1 MGKLQVTN
9 LSVRWSDFMLILS
22 RPTKVL
28 TLKWVSLFILNI
40 FVVLVSFKSHAQS
53 PKLELFDSQGLQ
65 VSSAIILKSDANMT
79 LTGLIN
85 HVVVTQTYRN
95 ENPFAVNARYVFPL
109 PDESAVHAMTMRIGE
124 RVIKGEIDKKD
135 EAEKKYTE
143 AKKAGK
149 QAALVR
155 QQRANM
161 FITNVANIG
170 PGEQVII
177 ELEYQEIIDYSSGT
191 FAIRF
196 PTTITPRYHAIKG
209 EVEQNNTNKTSNNP
223 APNGWL
229 SPVYSTQESNK
240 NDDNVP
246 SSQFSLSIDIDVGL
260 ELVDINSKFH
270 NVDVQNPAFGQY
282 KIALNEANAVN
293 RDFLLEFKPLQKDQA
308 QAAFFT
314 EQFENGD
321 RYGLAMLMPPG
332 DQFVQTQRLPREMV
346 FVVDTSG
353 SMHGQSIEQAKKA
366 LFYALSLL
374 DSDDSF
380 NIIGFDSVVNPMSDK
395 PLIAS
400 DFNLRRAERFIYSL
414 RADGG
419 TEIKSALD
427 TVLDG
432 SQFDGF
438 VRQVV
443 FLTDGSV
450 SNEDTLFKNI
460 QSKLGDSRLF
470 TVGIGSAPNSFFMR
484 RAADVGK
491 GTFTFIGSISEVQP
505 KMQQLFDK
513 LAHPAITNL
522 ALNDENGNALDF
534 WPSPLPDLYFGEPI
548 MVAIKLNNV
557 KNVVL
562 TGQTAQGPFSI
573 KISTQ
578 NSSNAKGIAK
588 LWARE
593 KIKSLLLY
601 NEQNTVKDEVQ
612 KLALTHQLLSPF
624 TAFIAIEQTQIKAV
638 AEQSVQATNA
648 IPQGMAMRLPQTDG
662 QSRLHILLG
671 CILLLGFGAL
681 KFKQRAK

>member
-1 MGKLQVTN
+1 M
-9 LSVRWSDFMLILS
+9 LSK
-22 RPTKVL
+22 PTKMLTKVSIFIFIAIVL
-28 TLKWVSLFILNI
+28 LA
-40 FVVLVSFKSHAQS
+40 SFKSHAQS
-53 PKLELFDSQGLQ
+53 PKLELFDSNGAPA
-65 VSSAIILKSDANMT
+65 SPAIILKSDANMT

-85 HVVVTQTYRN
+85 HVVVTQTYQN

-124 RVIKGEIDKKD
+124 RVIKGQIDKKM
-135 EAEKKYTE
+135 EAEKKYEE

-196 PTTITPRYHAIKG
+196 PTTITPRYHAISG
-209 EVEQNNTNKTSNNP
+209 EVEVNTQNQAHTNPLPT
-223 APNGWL
+223 GWL
-229 SPVYSTQESNK
+229 SPVYSTQNITQNSTQNSTQ
-240 NDDNVP
+240 NDNVP
-246 SSQFSLSIDIDVGL
+246 SSQFSLNINIDVGL

-270 NVDVQNPAFGQY
+270 NVDVQNTAFGQY
-282 KIALNEANAVN
+282 KIALNETNAVN
-293 RDFLLEFKPLQKDQA
+293 RDFVLEFKPLQKEQA

-314 EQFENGD
+314 QQFENGD

-332 DQFVQTQRLPREMV
+332 DHFTQTQRLPREMV

-353 SMHGQSIEQAKKA
+353 SMHGQSMEQAKKA

-380 NIIGFDSVVNPMSDK
+380 NIIGFDNIVTPMSDK

-414 RADGG
+414 EADGG
-419 TEIKSALD
+419 TEIQGALD

-432 SQFDGF
+432 SEFDGF

-450 SNEDTLFKNI
+450 SNEDALFKNI

-491 GTFTFIGSISEVQP
+491 GSFTFIGSTSEVQP

-522 ALNDENGNALDF
+522 ALSDESGNSLDF

-548 MVAIKLNNV
+548 MVAIKLNNA
-557 KNVVL
+557 KSVVL
-562 TGQTAQGPFSI
+562 AGQTAQGPLSI
-573 KISTQ
+573 KLSTQ
-578 NSSNAKGIAK
+578 NSSSAQGIAK
-588 LWARE
+588 LWARQ

-601 NEQNTVKDEVQ
+601 NVQNTVKDEVQ

-624 TAFIAIEQTQIKAV
+624 TAFIAIEHTQTKEV
-638 AEQSVQATNA
+638 AEQTAQATNA
-648 IPQGMAMRLPQTDG
+648 VPQGMAIRLPQTDG
-662 QSRLHILLG
+662 QSRLHIVLG

-681 KFKQRAK
+681 KFKHRANP

>member
-1 MGKLQVTN
+1 MFKL
-9 LSVRWSDFMLILS
+9 SK
-22 RPTKVL
+22 PTKMLTKVSIFIFIAIVL
-28 TLKWVSLFILNI
+28 LA
-40 FVVLVSFKSHAQS
+40 SFKSHAQS
-53 PKLELFDSQGLQ
+53 PKLELFDSNGAPAGP
-65 VSSAIILKSDANMT
+65 AIILKSDANMT

-85 HVVVTQTYRN
+85 HVVVTQTYQN
-95 ENPFAVNARYVFPL
+95 ENPFAVNARYIFPL
-109 PDESAVHAMTMRIGE
+109 PDESAVHAMTMHIGE
-124 RVIKGEIDKKD
+124 RVIKGQIDKKV
-135 EAEKKYTE
+135 EAEKKYEE

-196 PTTITPRYHAIKG
+196 PTTITPRYHAISG
-209 EVEQNNTNKTSNNP
+209 EVEVNTQNQTHTNPLPT
-223 APNGWL
+223 GWL
-229 SPVYSTQESNK
+229 SPVYSIQNITQNSTQN
-240 NDDNVP
+240 DNVP
-246 SSQFSLSIDIDVGL
+246 SSQFSLNIDIDVGL

-270 NVDVQNPAFGQY
+270 NVDVQNTAFGQY
-282 KIALNEANAVN
+282 KIALNETNAVN
-293 RDFLLEFKPLQKDQA
+293 RDFVLEFKPLQKEQA

-314 EQFENGD
+314 QQFENGA

-332 DQFVQTQRLPREMV
+332 DHFTQTQRLPREMV

-353 SMHGQSIEQAKKA
+353 SMHGQSMEQAKKA

-380 NIIGFDSVVNPMSDK
+380 NIIGFDNIVTPMSDK

-414 RADGG
+414 EADGG
-419 TEIKSALD
+419 TEIQGALNA
-427 TVLDG
+427 VLDG
-432 SQFDGF
+432 SEFDGF

-450 SNEDTLFKNI
+450 SNEDALFKNI

-491 GTFTFIGSISEVQP
+491 GSFTFIGSTSEVQP

-522 ALNDENGNALDF
+522 ALSDESGNSLDF

-548 MVAIKLNNV
+548 MVAIKLNNA
-557 KNVVL
+557 KSVVL
-562 TGQTAQGPFSI
+562 AGQTAQGPLSI
-573 KISTQ
+573 RLSTQ
-578 NSSNAKGIAK
+578 NSSSAKGIAK
-588 LWARE
+588 LWARQ

-601 NEQNTVKDEVQ
+601 NEQSTVKDEVQ
-612 KLALTHQLLSPF
+612 GLALTHQLLSPF
-624 TAFIAIEQTQIKAV
+624 TAFIAIEQTHIKEV
-638 AEQSVQATNA
+638 AKQTAQATNA
-648 IPQGMAMRLPQTDG
+648 VPQGMAMRLPQTDG

-671 CILLLGFGAL
+671 CILLLGYGAL
-681 KFKQRAK
+681 KINRSFKLSRARK

>member
-1 MGKLQVTN
+1 MFKL
-9 LSVRWSDFMLILS
+9 SK
-22 RPTKVL
+22 PTKMLTKVSIFIFIAIVL
-28 TLKWVSLFILNI
+28 LA
-40 FVVLVSFKSHAQS
+40 SFKSHAQS
-53 PKLELFDSQGLQ
+53 PKLELFDSNGAPAGP
-65 VSSAIILKSDANMT
+65 AIILKSDANMT

-85 HVVVTQTYRN
+85 HVVVMQTYQN

-124 RVIKGEIDKKD
+124 RVIKGQIDKKV
-135 EAEKKYTE
+135 EAEKKYEE

-196 PTTITPRYHAIKG
+196 PTTITPRYHAISG
-209 EVEQNNTNKTSNNP
+209 EVEVNTQNQAHVNP
-223 APNGWL
+223 LPTGWL
-229 SPVYSTQESNK
+229 SPVYSIQNITQNSTQI
-240 NDDNVP
+240 DNVP
-246 SSQFSLSIDIDVGL
+246 SSQFSLNIDIDVGL

-270 NVDVQNPAFGQY
+270 NVDVQNTAFGQY
-282 KIALNEANAVN
+282 KIALNETNAVN
-293 RDFLLEFKPLQKDQA
+293 RDFVLEFKPLQKEQA

-314 EQFENGD
+314 QQFENGD

-332 DQFVQTQRLPREMV
+332 DHFTQTQRLPREMV

-353 SMHGQSIEQAKKA
+353 SMHGQSMEQAKKA

-380 NIIGFDSVVNPMSDK
+380 NIIGFDNIVTPMSDK

-414 RADGG
+414 EADGG
-419 TEIKSALD
+419 TEIQGALNA
-427 TVLDG
+427 VLDG
-432 SQFDGF
+432 SEFDGF

-450 SNEDTLFKNI
+450 SNEDALFKNI

-491 GTFTFIGSISEVQP
+491 GSFTFIGSTNEVQP

-522 ALNDENGNALDF
+522 ALSDESGNSLDF

-548 MVAIKLNNV
+548 MVAIKLNNA
-557 KNVVL
+557 KSVVL
-562 TGQTAQGPFSI
+562 AGQTAQGPLSI
-573 KISTQ
+573 KLSTQ
-578 NSSNAKGIAK
+578 NSSSAQGVAK
-588 LWARE
+588 LWARQ

-612 KLALTHQLLSPF
+612 ELALTHQLLSPF
-624 TAFIAIEQTQIKAV
+624 TAFIAIEQTQIKEV
-638 AEQSVQATNA
+638 AEQTAQASNA
-648 IPQGMAMRLPQTDG
+648 VPQGMAMRLPQTDG

-681 KFKQRAK
+681 KFKHRANP

>member
-1 MGKLQVTN
+1 
-9 LSVRWSDFMLILS
+9 MLILS
-22 RPTKVL
+22 KPTKVL

-124 RVIKGEIDKKD
+124 RVIKGEIDKKN

-196 PTTITPRYHAIKG
+196 PTTITPRYHAISG
-209 EVEQNNTNKTSNNP
+209 EVEVNTQNQTHVNP
-223 APNGWL
+223 FPTGWL
-229 SPVYSTQESNK
+229 SPVYSTQNITQT
-240 NDDNVP
+240 DNAP
-246 SSQFSLSIDIDVGL
+246 SSQFSLNIDIDVGL

-270 NVDVQNPAFGQY
+270 NVDVQNTAFGQY
-282 KIALNEANAVN
+282 KIALNETNAVN
-293 RDFLLEFKPLQKDQA
+293 RDFVLEFKPLQKEQA

-314 EQFENGD
+314 QQFENGD

-332 DQFVQTQRLPREMV
+332 DHFTHTQRLPREMV

-353 SMHGQSIEQAKKA
+353 SMHGQSMEQAKKA

-419 TEIKSALD
+419 TEIQSALD

-450 SNEDTLFKNI
+450 SNEDALFKNI

-484 RAADVGK
+484 RAADIGK
-491 GTFTFIGSISEVQP
+491 GSFTFIGSTSEVQP

-522 ALNDENGNALDF
+522 GLSDESGNSLDF

-548 MVAIKLNNV
+548 MVAIKLNNA
-557 KNVVL
+557 KSVVL
-562 TGQTAQGPFSI
+562 AGQTAQGPLSI
-573 KISTQ
+573 KLSTQ
-578 NSSNAKGIAK
+578 NSSSAQGIAK
-588 LWARE
+588 LWARQ

-612 KLALTHQLLSPF
+612 ELALTHQLLSPF
-624 TAFIAIEQTQIKAV
+624 TAFIAIEQTQIKEV
-638 AEQSVQATNA
+638 AEQTAQATNA
-648 IPQGMAMRLPQTDG
+648 VPQGMAMRLPQTDG

-681 KFKQRAK
+681 KINRSFKLSRARK

>member
-1 MGKLQVTN
+1 MFKL
-9 LSVRWSDFMLILS
+9 SK
-22 RPTKVL
+22 PTKMLTKVSIFIFIAIVL
-28 TLKWVSLFILNI
+28 
-40 FVVLVSFKSHAQS
+40 LVSFKSHAQS
-53 PKLELFDSQGLQ
+53 PKLELFDSNGAPAGP
-65 VSSAIILKSDANMT
+65 AIILKSDANMT

-85 HVVVTQTYRN
+85 HVVVTQTYQN

-124 RVIKGEIDKKD
+124 RVIKGQIDKKV
-135 EAEKKYTE
+135 EAEKKYEE

-161 FITNVANIG
+161 FITSVANIG
-170 PGEQVII
+170 PGEQVVI

-196 PTTITPRYHAIKG
+196 PTTITPRYHAISG
-209 EVEQNNTNKTSNNP
+209 EVNTQNQAHVNP
-223 APNGWL
+223 LPTGWL
-229 SPVYSTQESNK
+229 SPVYSIKSSTQN
-240 NDDNVP
+240 DNVP
-246 SSQFSLSIDIDVGL
+246 SSQFSLNIDIDVGL

-270 NVDVQNPAFGQY
+270 NVDVQNTAFGQY
-282 KIALNEANAVN
+282 KIALNETNAVN
-293 RDFLLEFKPLQKDQA
+293 RDFVLEFKPLQKEQA

-314 EQFENGD
+314 QQFENGD

-332 DQFVQTQRLPREMV
+332 DNFTQTQRLPREMV

-353 SMHGQSIEQAKKA
+353 SMHGQSMEQAKKA

-380 NIIGFDSVVNPMSDK
+380 NIIGFDNIVTPMSDK

-414 RADGG
+414 EADGG
-419 TEIKSALD
+419 TEIQGALNA
-427 TVLDG
+427 VLDG
-432 SQFDGF
+432 SEFDGF

-450 SNEDTLFKNI
+450 SNEDVLFKNI
-460 QSKLGDSRLF
+460 QNKLGDSRLF

-491 GTFTFIGSISEVQP
+491 GSFTFIGSTSEVQP

-522 ALNDENGNALDF
+522 ALSDESGNNLDF

-548 MVAIKLNNV
+548 MVAIKLNNA
-557 KNVVL
+557 KSVVL
-562 TGQTAQGPFSI
+562 AGQTAQGPLSI
-573 KISTQ
+573 KLSTQ
-578 NSSNAKGIAK
+578 NSSSAQGIAK
-588 LWARE
+588 LWARQ

-601 NEQNTVKDEVQ
+601 NEQSVVKDEVQ
-612 KLALTHQLLSPF
+612 ELALTHQLLSPF
-624 TAFIAIEQTQIKAV
+624 TAFIAIEQTQIKEV
-638 AEQSVQATNA
+638 AEQTAQATNA
-648 IPQGMAMRLPQTDG
+648 LPQGMAMRLPQTDG

-681 KFKQRAK
+681 KFKHRANP

>member
-1 MGKLQVTN
+1 
-9 LSVRWSDFMLILS
+9 ML
-22 RPTKVL
+22 TKV
-28 TLKWVSLFILNI
+28 SIFIFI
-40 FVVLVSFKSHAQS
+40 AIVLLASFKSHAQS
-53 PKLELFDSQGLQ
+53 PKLELFDSNGAPAGP
-65 VSSAIILKSDANMT
+65 AIILKSDANMT

-85 HVVVTQTYRN
+85 HVVVTQTYQN

-124 RVIKGEIDKKD
+124 RVIKGQIDKKV
-135 EAEKKYTE
+135 EAEKKYEE

-196 PTTITPRYHAIKG
+196 PTTITPRYHAISG
-209 EVEQNNTNKTSNNP
+209 EVEVSTQNQEHVNSLPT
-223 APNGWL
+223 GWL
-229 SPVYSTQESNK
+229 SPVYSIQSITQNSTQN
-240 NDDNVP
+240 DNVP
-246 SSQFSLSIDIDVGL
+246 SSQFSLNIDIDVGL
-260 ELVDINSKFH
+260 ELVDISSKFH
-270 NVDVQNPAFGQY
+270 NVDVQNTAFGQY
-282 KIALNEANAVN
+282 KIALNETNAVN
-293 RDFLLEFKPLQKDQA
+293 RDFVLEFKPLQKEQA

-314 EQFENGD
+314 QQFENGD

-332 DQFVQTQRLPREMV
+332 DHFTQTQRLPREMV

-353 SMHGQSIEQAKKA
+353 SMHGQSMEQAKKA

-380 NIIGFDSVVNPMSDK
+380 NIIGFDSIVTPMSDK

-414 RADGG
+414 EADGG
-419 TEIKSALD
+419 TEIQGALNA
-427 TVLDG
+427 VLDG
-432 SQFDGF
+432 SEFDGF

-450 SNEDTLFKNI
+450 SNEDALFKNI

-484 RAADVGK
+484 RAADIGK
-491 GTFTFIGSISEVQP
+491 GSFTFIGSTSEVQP

-513 LAHPAITNL
+513 LAHPAITSL
-522 ALNDENGNALDF
+522 ALSDESGNSLDF

-548 MVAIKLNNV
+548 MVAIKLNNA

-562 TGQTAQGPFSI
+562 AGQTAQGPLSI
-573 KISTQ
+573 KLSTQ
-578 NSSNAKGIAK
+578 NSSSAQGIAK
-588 LWARE
+588 LWARQ

-601 NEQNTVKDEVQ
+601 NEQSTVKDEVQ
-612 KLALTHQLLSPF
+612 DLALTHQLLSPF
-624 TAFIAIEQTQIKAV
+624 TAFIAIEQTQIKEV
-638 AEQSVQATNA
+638 AEQTAQATNA
-648 IPQGMAMRLPQTDG
+648 LPQGMAMRLPQTDG

-671 CILLLGFGAL
+671 CILLLGFSVL
-681 KFKQRAK
+681 KINRGLKLSRARK

>member
-1 MGKLQVTN
+1 
-9 LSVRWSDFMLILS
+9 ML
-22 RPTKVL
+22 TKV
-28 TLKWVSLFILNI
+28 SIFIFI
-40 FVVLVSFKSHAQS
+40 AIVLLASFKSHAQS
-53 PKLELFDSQGLQ
+53 PKLELFDSNGAPAGP
-65 VSSAIILKSDANMT
+65 AIILKSDANMT

-85 HVVVTQTYRN
+85 HVVVTQTYQN

-124 RVIKGEIDKKD
+124 RVIKGQIDKKV
-135 EAEKKYTE
+135 EAEKKYEE

-196 PTTITPRYHAIKG
+196 PTTITPRYHAISG
-209 EVEQNNTNKTSNNP
+209 EVEVNTQNQAHVNP
-223 APNGWL
+223 LPTGWL
-229 SPVYSTQESNK
+229 SPVYSIQNITQNSTQT
-240 NDDNVP
+240 DNVP
-246 SSQFSLSIDIDVGL
+246 SSQFSLNIDIDVGL

-270 NVDVQNPAFGQY
+270 NVDVQNTAFGQY
-282 KIALNEANAVN
+282 KIALNETNAVN
-293 RDFLLEFKPLQKDQA
+293 RDFVLEFKPLQKEQA

-314 EQFENGD
+314 QQFENGD

-332 DQFVQTQRLPREMV
+332 GHFTQTQRLPREMV

-353 SMHGQSIEQAKKA
+353 SMHGQSMEQAKKA

-380 NIIGFDSVVNPMSDK
+380 NIIGFDNIVTPMSDK

-414 RADGG
+414 EADGG
-419 TEIKSALD
+419 TEIQGALNA
-427 TVLDG
+427 VLDG
-432 SQFDGF
+432 SEFDGF

-450 SNEDTLFKNI
+450 SNEDALFKNI

-491 GTFTFIGSISEVQP
+491 GSFTFIGSTSEVQP

-522 ALNDENGNALDF
+522 ALSDESGNNLDF

-548 MVAIKLNNV
+548 MVALKLNNA
-557 KNVVL
+557 KSVVL
-562 TGQTAQGPFSI
+562 AGQTAQGPLSI
-573 KISTQ
+573 KLSTQ
-578 NSSNAKGIAK
+578 NSSSAQGIAK
-588 LWARE
+588 LWARQ

-612 KLALTHQLLSPF
+612 ELALTHQLLSPF
-624 TAFIAIEQTQIKAV
+624 TAFIAIEQTQIKEV
-638 AEQSVQATNA
+638 AEQTAQASNA
-648 IPQGMAMRLPQTDG
+648 VPQGMAMRLPQTDG

-681 KFKQRAK
+681 KFKHRANP

>member
-1 MGKLQVTN
+1 M
-9 LSVRWSDFMLILS
+9 LSK
-22 RPTKVL
+22 PTKMLTKVSIFIFIAIVL
-28 TLKWVSLFILNI
+28 LA
-40 FVVLVSFKSHAQS
+40 SFKSQAQS
-53 PKLELFDSQGLQ
+53 PKLELFDSNGAPAGP
-65 VSSAIILKSDANMT
+65 AIILKSDANMT

-85 HVVVTQTYRN
+85 HVVVTQTYQN

-124 RVIKGEIDKKD
+124 RVIKGQIDKKV
-135 EAEKKYTE
+135 EAEKKYEE

-177 ELEYQEIIDYSSGT
+177 EIEYQEIIDYSSGT

-196 PTTITPRYHAIKG
+196 PTTITPRYHAISG
-209 EVEQNNTNKTSNNP
+209 EVEVSTQNQTHVNSLPT
-223 APNGWL
+223 GWL
-229 SPVYSTQESNK
+229 SPVYSIQNITQNSNQ
-240 NDDNVP
+240 NDNVP
-246 SSQFSLSIDIDVGL
+246 SSQFSLNIDIDVGL
-260 ELVDINSKFH
+260 ELVDINSKYH
-270 NVDVQNPAFGQY
+270 NVDVQNTAFGQY
-282 KIALNEANAVN
+282 KIALNETNTVN
-293 RDFLLEFKPLQKDQA
+293 RDFLLEFKPLQKEQA

-314 EQFENGD
+314 QQFENGD

-332 DQFVQTQRLPREMV
+332 DHFTQTQRLPREMV

-353 SMHGQSIEQAKKA
+353 SMHGQSMEQAKKA

-380 NIIGFDSVVNPMSDK
+380 NIIGFDNIVTPMSDK

-414 RADGG
+414 EADGG
-419 TEIKSALD
+419 TEIQGALNA
-427 TVLDG
+427 VLDG

-450 SNEDTLFKNI
+450 SNEDALFKNI

-484 RAADVGK
+484 RAADIGK
-491 GTFTFIGSISEVQP
+491 GSFTFIGSTSEVQP

-522 ALNDENGNALDF
+522 ALSDESGNSLDF

-548 MVAIKLNNV
+548 MVAIKLNNA

-562 TGQTAQGPFSI
+562 AGQTAQGPLSI
-573 KISTQ
+573 KLSTQ
-578 NSSNAKGIAK
+578 NSSNAQGIAK
-588 LWARE
+588 LWARQ

-601 NEQNTVKDEVQ
+601 NEQSVVKDEVQ
-612 KLALTHQLLSPF
+612 ELALTHQLLSPF
-624 TAFIAIEQTQIKAV
+624 TAFIAIEQTQIKEV
-638 AEQSVQATNA
+638 ADQTAQATNA
-648 IPQGMAMRLPQTDG
+648 VPQGMAMRLPQTDG

-681 KFKQRAK
+681 KINRSFKLSRARK

>member
-1 MGKLQVTN
+1 MFKL
-9 LSVRWSDFMLILS
+9 SK
-22 RPTKVL
+22 PTKMLTKVSIFIFIAIVL
-28 TLKWVSLFILNI
+28 
-40 FVVLVSFKSHAQS
+40 LVSFKSHAQS
-53 PKLELFDSQGLQ
+53 PKLELFDSNGAPAGP
-65 VSSAIILKSDANMT
+65 AIILKSDANMT

-85 HVVVTQTYRN
+85 HVVVTQTYQN
-95 ENPFAVNARYVFPL
+95 ENPFAVNALYVFPL

-124 RVIKGEIDKKD
+124 RVIKGQIDKKV
-135 EAEKKYTE
+135 EAEKKYEE

-196 PTTITPRYHAIKG
+196 PTTITPRYHAISG
-209 EVEQNNTNKTSNNP
+209 EVEQSNTEKTAFNP
-223 APNGWL
+223 SPTGWL
-229 SPVYSTQESNK
+229 SPVYSTQNITQNSIQT
-240 NDDNVP
+240 DNVP
-246 SSQFSLSIDIDVGL
+246 SSQFSLNIDIDVGL

-270 NVDVQNPAFGQY
+270 NVDVQNTAFGQY

-293 RDFLLEFKPLQKDQA
+293 RDFVLEFKPLQKEQA

-314 EQFENGD
+314 QQFENGD

-332 DQFVQTQRLPREMV
+332 DHFTQTQRLPREMV

-353 SMHGQSIEQAKKA
+353 SMHGQSMEQAKKA

-380 NIIGFDSVVNPMSDK
+380 NIIGFDNIVTPMSDK
-395 PLIAS
+395 PLIVN

-414 RADGG
+414 AADGG
-419 TEIKSALD
+419 TEIQGALNA
-427 TVLDG
+427 VLDG
-432 SQFDGF
+432 SEFDGF

-450 SNEDTLFKNI
+450 SNEDALFKNI

-491 GTFTFIGSISEVQP
+491 GSFTFIGSTNEVQP

-522 ALNDENGNALDF
+522 ALSDESGNSLDF

-548 MVAIKLNNV
+548 MIAIKLNNAKRV
-557 KNVVL
+557 IL
-562 TGQTAQGPFSI
+562 AGQTAQGSLSI
-573 KISTQ
+573 KLSTQ
-578 NSSNAKGIAK
+578 NSSSAQGIAK
-588 LWARE
+588 LWARQ

-601 NEQNTVKDEVQ
+601 NEQSTVKDEVQ
-612 KLALTHQLLSPF
+612 QLALTHQLLSPF
-624 TAFIAIEQTQIKAV
+624 TAFIAIEQTQIKEV
-638 AEQSVQATNA
+638 AEQTAQATNA
-648 IPQGMAMRLPQTDG
+648 VPQGMAMRLPQTDG
-662 QSRLHILLG
+662 QSRLHIVLG

-681 KFKQRAK
+681 KFKHRANP

>member
-1 MGKLQVTN
+1 MFKL
-9 LSVRWSDFMLILS
+9 SK
-22 RPTKVL
+22 PTKMLTKVSIFIFIVIVL
-28 TLKWVSLFILNI
+28 LA
-40 FVVLVSFKSHAQS
+40 SFKSHAQS
-53 PKLELFDSQGLQ
+53 PKLELFDSNGAPAGP
-65 VSSAIILKSDANMT
+65 AIILKSDANMT

-85 HVVVTQTYRN
+85 HVVVTQTYQN

-124 RVIKGEIDKKD
+124 RVIKGQIDKKV
-135 EAEKKYTE
+135 EAEKKYEE

-196 PTTITPRYHAIKG
+196 PTTITPRYHAISG
-209 EVEQNNTNKTSNNP
+209 EVEVNTQNQTHVNP
-223 APNGWL
+223 LPTGWL
-229 SPVYSTQESNK
+229 SPVYSTQNITQNSTQT
-240 NDDNVP
+240 DNAP
-246 SSQFSLSIDIDVGL
+246 SSQFSLNIDIDVGL

-270 NVDVQNPAFGQY
+270 NVNVQNTAFGQY
-282 KIALNEANAVN
+282 KIALNEKNAVN
-293 RDFLLEFKPLQKDQA
+293 RDFVLEFKPLQKEQA

-314 EQFENGD
+314 QQFENGD

-332 DQFVQTQRLPREMV
+332 DHFTQTQRLPREMV

-353 SMHGQSIEQAKKA
+353 SMHGQSMEQAKKA

-380 NIIGFDSVVNPMSDK
+380 NIIGFDNIVTPMSDK

-414 RADGG
+414 EADGG
-419 TEIKSALD
+419 TEIQGALNA
-427 TVLDG
+427 VLDG
-432 SQFDGF
+432 SEFDGF

-450 SNEDTLFKNI
+450 SNEDALFKNI

-484 RAADVGK
+484 RAADIGK
-491 GTFTFIGSISEVQP
+491 GSFTFIGSTSEVQP

-522 ALNDENGNALDF
+522 ALSDESGNSLDF

-548 MVAIKLNNV
+548 MVAIKLNNT
-557 KNVVL
+557 KRVVL
-562 TGQTAQGPFSI
+562 AGQTAQGPLSI
-573 KISTQ
+573 KLSTQ
-578 NSSNAKGIAK
+578 NSSDAKGIAK
-588 LWARE
+588 LWARQ

-612 KLALTHQLLSPF
+612 QLALTHQLLSPF
-624 TAFIAIEQTQIKAV
+624 TAFIAIEQTQIKEV
-638 AEQSVQATNA
+638 AEQTAQATNVV
-648 IPQGMAMRLPQTDG
+648 PQGMAMRLPQTDG
-662 QSRLHILLG
+662 QSRLHIVLG

-681 KFKQRAK
+681 KINRGLKLSREHK

>member
-1 MGKLQVTN
+1 M
-9 LSVRWSDFMLILS
+9 LSK
-22 RPTKVL
+22 PTKMLTKVSIFIFIAIVL
-28 TLKWVSLFILNI
+28 
-40 FVVLVSFKSHAQS
+40 LVSFKSHAQS
-53 PKLELFDSQGLQ
+53 PKLELFDSNGAPAGP
-65 VSSAIILKSDANMT
+65 AIILKSDANMT

-85 HVVVTQTYRN
+85 HVVVTQTYQN

-124 RVIKGEIDKKD
+124 RVIKGQIDKKV
-135 EAEKKYTE
+135 EAEKKYEE

-170 PGEQVII
+170 PGEQVVI

-196 PTTITPRYHAIKG
+196 PTTITPRYHAISG
-209 EVEQNNTNKTSNNP
+209 EVEVNTQHQTHVTP
-223 APNGWL
+223 LPTGWL
-229 SPVYSTQESNK
+229 SPVYSIQNITQNSTQT
-240 NDDNVP
+240 DNVP
-246 SSQFSLSIDIDVGL
+246 SSKFSLNIDIDVGL

-270 NVDVQNPAFGQY
+270 NVDVQNTAFGQY

-293 RDFLLEFKPLQKDQA
+293 RDFVLEFKPLQKEQA

-314 EQFENGD
+314 QQFENGD

-332 DQFVQTQRLPREMV
+332 DHFTQTQRLPREMV

-353 SMHGQSIEQAKKA
+353 SMHGQSMEQAKKA

-380 NIIGFDSVVNPMSDK
+380 NIIGFDNIVTPMSDK

-414 RADGG
+414 EADGG
-419 TEIKSALD
+419 TEIQGALNA
-427 TVLDG
+427 VLDG
-432 SQFDGF
+432 SEFDGF

-450 SNEDTLFKNI
+450 SNEDALFKNI

-484 RAADVGK
+484 RAADIGK
-491 GTFTFIGSISEVQP
+491 GSFTFIGSTSEVQP

-522 ALNDENGNALDF
+522 ALSDESGNSLDF

-548 MVAIKLNNV
+548 MVAIKLNNA
-557 KNVVL
+557 KSVVL
-562 TGQTAQGPFSI
+562 AGQTAQGPLSI
-573 KISTQ
+573 KLSTQ
-578 NSSNAKGIAK
+578 NSSSAQGIAK
-588 LWARE
+588 LWARQ

-612 KLALTHQLLSPF
+612 ELALTHQLLSPF
-624 TAFIAIEQTQIKAV
+624 TAFIAIEQTHIKEV
-638 AEQSVQATNA
+638 AKQTAQATNA
-648 IPQGMAMRLPQTDG
+648 VPQGMAKRLPQTDG

-681 KFKQRAK
+681 KINRGLKLSRARK

>member
-1 MGKLQVTN
+1 M
-9 LSVRWSDFMLILS
+9 LSN
-22 RPTKVL
+22 PTKMLTKVSIFIFLVSVL
-28 TLKWVSLFILNI
+28 
-40 FVVLVSFKSHAQS
+40 LVSFNSHAQS
-53 PKLELFDSQGLQ
+53 PKLELFDSGGAPLAP
-65 VSSAIILKSDANMT
+65 AIILKSDANMT

-85 HVVVTQTYRN
+85 HVVVKQTYQN

-124 RVIKGEIDKKD
+124 RVIKGQIDKKV
-135 EAEKKYTE
+135 EAEKKYHA

-170 PGEQVII
+170 PGEQVVV
-177 ELEYQEIIDYSSGT
+177 ELEYQEIIDYSGGT

-196 PTTITPRYHAIKG
+196 PTTITPRYHAISG
-209 EVEQNNTNKTSNNP
+209 EVEQSNTERTAFNS

-229 SPVYSTQESNK
+229 SPVYSIQSAVQSHGDTPNSK
-240 NDDNVP
+240 
-246 SSQFSLSIDIDVGL
+246 FSLNINIDVGL

-270 NVDVQNPAFGQY
+270 NVDIHNPAFGQY
-282 KIALNEANAVN
+282 TVALNEQNTIN
-293 RDFLLEFKPLQKDQA
+293 RDFVLEFKPLQKESA

-314 EQFENGD
+314 QQFENGD

-332 DQFVQTQRLPREMV
+332 DHFVQTQRLPREMV

-353 SMHGQSIEQAKKA
+353 SMHGQSMEQAKKA

-380 NIIGFDSVVNPMSDK
+380 NIIGFDNVVTPMSDK

-414 RADGG
+414 EADGG
-419 TEIKSALD
+419 TEIQGALNA
-427 TVLDG
+427 VLDG
-432 SQFDGF
+432 SSFEGF

-450 SNEDTLFKNI
+450 SNEDALFKNI
-460 QSKLGDSRLF
+460 QRKLGDSRLF

-484 RAADVGK
+484 RAADIGK
-491 GTFTFIGSISEVQP
+491 GSFTFIGSKNEVQP

-522 ALNDENGNALDF
+522 ALSDESGNSLDF

-548 MVAIKLNNV
+548 MVAIKLDKTN
-557 KNVVL
+557 NVVL
-562 TGQTAQGPFSI
+562 AGQTAQGPLSI
-573 KISTQ
+573 KLSAQ
-578 NSSNAKGIAK
+578 NSANAKGVDR
-588 LWARE
+588 LWARQ

-601 NEQNTVKDEVQ
+601 NEQNEVKDEVQ
-612 KLALTHQLLSPF
+612 SLALAHQLLSPF
-624 TAFIAIEQTQIKAV
+624 TAFIAIEHTQIKDV
-638 AEQSVQATNA
+638 AKQTALAKNA
-648 IPQGMAMRLPQTDG
+648 APQGLAMRLPQTDG

-671 CILLLGFGAL
+671 CILLLSFGAL
-681 KFKQRAK
+681 KINRGLKLSKEHK

>member
-1 MGKLQVTN
+1 M
-9 LSVRWSDFMLILS
+9 LSK
-22 RPTKVL
+22 PTKMLTKVSIFIFIAIVL
-28 TLKWVSLFILNI
+28 LA
-40 FVVLVSFKSHAQS
+40 SFKSHAQS
-53 PKLELFDSQGLQ
+53 PKLELFDSNGAPA
-65 VSSAIILKSDANMT
+65 SPAIILKSDANMT

-85 HVVVTQTYRN
+85 HVVVTQTYQN

-124 RVIKGEIDKKD
+124 RVIKGQIDKKM
-135 EAEKKYTE
+135 EAEKKYEE

-196 PTTITPRYHAIKG
+196 PTTITPRYHAISG
-209 EVEQNNTNKTSNNP
+209 EVEVNTQNQAHTNPLPT
-223 APNGWL
+223 GWL
-229 SPVYSTQESNK
+229 SPVYSTQNITQNSTQN
-240 NDDNVP
+240 DNVP
-246 SSQFSLSIDIDVGL
+246 SSQFSLNINIDVGL

-270 NVDVQNPAFGQY
+270 NVDVQNTAFGQY
-282 KIALNEANAVN
+282 KIALNETNAVN
-293 RDFLLEFKPLQKDQA
+293 RDFVLEFKPLQKEQA

-314 EQFENGD
+314 QQFENGD

-332 DQFVQTQRLPREMV
+332 DHFTQTQRLPREMV

-353 SMHGQSIEQAKKA
+353 SMHGQSMEQAKKA

-380 NIIGFDSVVNPMSDK
+380 NIIGFDNIVTPMSDK

-414 RADGG
+414 EADGG
-419 TEIKSALD
+419 TEIQGALD

-432 SQFDGF
+432 SEFDGF

-450 SNEDTLFKNI
+450 SNEDALFKNI

-491 GTFTFIGSISEVQP
+491 GSFTFIGSTSEVQP

-522 ALNDENGNALDF
+522 ALSDESGNSLDF

-548 MVAIKLNNV
+548 MVAIKLNNA
-557 KNVVL
+557 KSVVL
-562 TGQTAQGPFSI
+562 AGQTAQGPLSI
-573 KISTQ
+573 KLSTQ
-578 NSSNAKGIAK
+578 NSSSAQGIAK
-588 LWARE
+588 LWARQ

-601 NEQNTVKDEVQ
+601 NVQNTVKDEVQ

-624 TAFIAIEQTQIKAV
+624 TAFIAIEHTQTKEV
-638 AEQSVQATNA
+638 AEQTAQATNA
-648 IPQGMAMRLPQTDG
+648 VPQGMAIRLPQTDG
-662 QSRLHILLG
+662 QSRLHIVLG

-681 KFKQRAK
+681 KFKHRANP

>member
-1 MGKLQVTN
+1 
-9 LSVRWSDFMLILS
+9 ML
-22 RPTKVL
+22 TKV
-28 TLKWVSLFILNI
+28 SIFIFI
-40 FVVLVSFKSHAQS
+40 AIVLLASFKSHAQS
-53 PKLELFDSQGLQ
+53 PKLELFDSNGAPAGP
-65 VSSAIILKSDANMT
+65 AIILKSDANMT

-85 HVVVTQTYRN
+85 HVVVTQTYQN

-124 RVIKGEIDKKD
+124 RVIKGQIDKKV
-135 EAEKKYTE
+135 EAEKKYEE

-196 PTTITPRYHAIKG
+196 PTTITPRYHAISG
-209 EVEQNNTNKTSNNP
+209 EVEVSTQNQAYVNSLPT
-223 APNGWL
+223 GWL
-229 SPVYSTQESNK
+229 SPVYSTQNITQNSTQT
-240 NDDNVP
+240 DNVP
-246 SSQFSLSIDIDVGL
+246 SSQFSLNIDIDVGL

-270 NVDVQNPAFGQY
+270 NVDVQNTAFGQY
-282 KIALNEANAVN
+282 KIALNETDAVN
-293 RDFLLEFKPLQKDQA
+293 RDFVLEFKPLQKEQA

-314 EQFENGD
+314 QQFENGD

-332 DQFVQTQRLPREMV
+332 DHFTQTQRLPREMV

-353 SMHGQSIEQAKKA
+353 SMHGQSMEQAKKA

-380 NIIGFDSVVNPMSDK
+380 NIIGFDNIVTPMSDK

-400 DFNLRRAERFIYSL
+400 DFNLRRAGRFIYSL
-414 RADGG
+414 EADGG
-419 TEIKSALD
+419 TEIQGALNA
-427 TVLDG
+427 VLDG

-450 SNEDTLFKNI
+450 SNEDALFKNI

-484 RAADVGK
+484 RAADIGK
-491 GTFTFIGSISEVQP
+491 GSFTFIGSTNEVQP

-513 LAHPAITNL
+513 LAHPAITNV
-522 ALNDENGNALDF
+522 ALSDESGNNLDF

-548 MVAIKLNNV
+548 MVAIKLNNA
-557 KNVVL
+557 KSVVL
-562 TGQTAQGPFSI
+562 AGQTAQGPLSI
-573 KISTQ
+573 KLSTQ
-578 NSSNAKGIAK
+578 NSSNAQGIAK
-588 LWARE
+588 LWARQ

-601 NEQNTVKDEVQ
+601 NEQSVVKDEVQ
-612 KLALTHQLLSPF
+612 ELALTHQLLSPF
-624 TAFIAIEQTQIKAV
+624 TAFIAIEQTQIKEV
-638 AEQSVQATNA
+638 AEQTAQATNA
-648 IPQGMAMRLPQTDG
+648 VPQGMAMRLPQTDG
-662 QSRLHILLG
+662 QSRLHIVLG
-671 CILLLGFGAL
+671 FILLLGFGAL
-681 KFKQRAK
+681 KINRSFKLSRARK